1 MLLVGAVAFGGAL
14 IGLARVLPSD
24 DAARYVP
31 GADPAP
37 AEVLAPAAPP
47 SSPSPPGGEGR
58 GEVTATPDVGPPPAS
73 GPLDMPPQPVR
84 ALDFRPVDVTM
95 RDRYGNPPKRD
106 VPVDELLRM
115 AAGYDIVVDDLRWQP
130 DGAALNGSQIA
141 AMKAANP
148 RLRVLRYLGALT
160 NNDGP
165 IFNIAPDDGVH
176 GAWFLRDGS
185 GDFVRAYEEVAAWDA
200 KPSYAF
206 DPASIDVRNMAGAWA
221 RQFAKLG
228 YDGVLLGG
236 VSACA
241 PAADTVCASRVLLSH
256 PLNKAT
262 NRPYTDADWLA
273 ATAGL
278 LQAIRHAAPT
288 ALIFLEG
295 DTGGEAP
302 LLGYADGSVLLSLA
316 AAARAPGYAPCLPS
330 ECRRLAGRAKLAGES
345 AR

>member
-14 IGLARVLPSD
+14 IGVARVLPSD
-24 DAARYVP
+24 EAARYVP

-37 AEVLAPAAPP
+37 PEVLAPASPAPATA
-47 SSPSPPGGEGR
+47 
-58 GEVTATPDVGPPPAS
+58 TATPSLGPPPAS
-73 GPLDMPPQPVR
+73 GPADAPAEPLR
-84 ALDFRPVDVTM
+84 ALDFRPVDVTL

-106 VPVDELLRM
+106 VPTDELLRM

-130 DGAALNGSQIA
+130 DGAALDGSQIA

-176 GAWFLRDGS
+176 GTWFLRDGS
-185 GDFVRAYEEVAAWDA
+185 GDFVRAYEEIAAWN
-200 KPSYAF
+200 KQPSYAF

-262 NRPYTDADWLA
+262 NRPYTDAGWLA

-278 LQAIRHAAPT
+278 LQAIRHAAP
-288 ALIFLEG
+288 AAQVFLEG
-295 DTGGEAP
+295 DTGGETP
-302 LLGYADGSVLLSLA
+302 LLGYIDGLVVLSQ
-316 AAARAPGYAPCLPS
+316 
-330 ECRRLAGRAKLAGES
+330 
-345 AR
+345 